1 MARRSSDGA
10 LRCGALPDGYGDGGA
25 AMIEALIFDM
35 DGTLVDSEP
44 LHHQAWQQT
53 LADHGGASFSWRQFL
68 AYVGTS
74 NEKVAEDFIAAAS
87 LDIEVAE
94 LVHRKQARYLHLI
107 PQLTVL
113 PGVRTVLQRFAECC
127 RLAVASSSHLL
138 ELQKIL
144 NTHELNHYFEVV
156 VGGDM
161 VVKKK
166 PAPDIYLET
175 CRRLGLP
182 PRCCL
187 AFEDSESG
195 VQAAK
200 NAGLPVVAV
209 PSAWSREHDFTRADL
224 VISMID
230 QVDSAVLDGF
240 TPPCAPVCAPR

>member
-1 MARRSSDGA
+1 
-10 LRCGALPDGYGDGGA
+10 
-25 AMIEALIFDM
+25 MIEALIFDM

-53 LADHGGASFSWRQFL
+53 LADHGVASFSWQQFL

-87 LDIEVAE
+87 LDLEVAE
-94 LVHRKQARYLHLI
+94 LVHRKQARYLQMI

-113 PGVRTVLQRFAECC
+113 PGVRTVLQRFAERC

-144 NTHELNHYFEVV
+144 ETHELNHYFEVV

-161 VVKKK
+161 VVQKK
-166 PAPDIYLET
+166 PAPDIYLEA
-175 CRRLGLP
+175 CRRLGLQP
-182 PRCCL
+182 GCCL
-187 AFEDSESG
+187 AFEDSGSG
-195 VQAAK
+195 VEAAK

-209 PSAWSREHDFTRADL
+209 PSAWSGGHDFTRADL
-224 VISMID
+224 VISRID
-230 QVDSAVLDGF
+230 QVDSALLEGDYSSVRICLRSSL
-240 TPPCAPVCAPR
+240 T